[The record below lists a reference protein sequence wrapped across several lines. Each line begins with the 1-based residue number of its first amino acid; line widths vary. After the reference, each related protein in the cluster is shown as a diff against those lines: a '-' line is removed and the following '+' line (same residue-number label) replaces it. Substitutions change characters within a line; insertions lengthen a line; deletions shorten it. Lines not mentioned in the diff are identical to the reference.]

1 MHFFEKIIFRTGTRY
16 YSGRVDDIVMYAGI
30 TPKDEIQYVTGEIL
44 KLTRLSGY
52 RYNEIAVVTGD
63 ISAYGKL
70 AANIFAQNDIPY
82 FLDQKLHVTDNCL
95 VEMITAALDVVEKNY
110 TYDAIFRY

>member
-1 MHFFEKIIFRTGTRY
+1 MLFRSGTRY

-110 TYDAIFRY
+110 TYDAIF